1 MQISGEG
8 WEDHHVSEFVC
19 RIDFIRRVVRGE
31 EEDTDD
37 DTSLVVVASRDDRL
51 FLVDVDVDDS
61 DTI

>member
-1 MQISGEG
+1 MVQSRGEG

-37 DTSLVVVASRDDRL
+37 DSSLVVVASSDWQ
-51 FLVDVDVDDS
+51 FMVDDDS
-61 DTI
+61 PTI